1 MKGLSSTLLQ
11 WVALAAA
18 TLLMSGPLVWMVLTS
33 LKPPEQLVADP
44 HALLPERWR
53 WQNYTDALAALPFAR
68 YLLNTLILCVGS
80 VCGTVL
86 SCAMVAYAF
95 AHLRWPGRDL
105 AFAVLMAT
113 MLLPWQAT
121 MIPRFL
127 LMRELGLYGSLAALI
142 VPTFLGEAFYI
153 FLLRQFFLSISRD
166 LLDAARLDGCSE
178 WRVFWSVVMPLSTPA
193 LATVALFQFI
203 AVWND
208 FGGPLLYLNDP
219 DSFPLAYALEQFVS
233 AHSSETHL
241 LLAAS
246 VMFALPLIV
255 VFLMAQRTYLRSLQ
269 SGAMKE

>member
-1 MKGLSSTLLQ
+1 MKDLSARCLHGL
-11 WVALAAA
+11 ALAIA
-18 TLLMSGPLVWMVLTS
+18 TLLLAGPLVWMVLTS
-33 LKPPEQLVADP
+33 LKPPAQLVSDP
-44 HALLPERWR
+44 HALLPDPWR
-53 WQNYTDALAALPFAR
+53 WQNYSDAVAAVPFVR
-68 YLLNTLILCVGS
+68 YLTNTLVLCVGS
-80 VCGTVL
+80 VTGTVL
-86 SCAMVAYAF
+86 SCALVAYSF
-95 AHLRWPGRDL
+95 AHLKWPGRDV

-127 LMRELGLYGSLAALI
+127 LLRELGLYGSLAALV

-178 WRVFWSVVMPLSTPA
+178 WRVFWRIVVPLSTPA

-219 DSFPLAYALEQFVS
+219 DTFPLAYALEQFVS
-233 AHSSETHL
+233 SHSSETHL

-246 VMFALPLIV
+246 VLFALPLIV
-255 VFLMAQRTYLRSLQ
+255 VFLLAQRTYLRSLQ
-269 SGAMKE
+269 SGAVKE